1 MGAAGQTTSV
11 VPLKEMYVSLLLNY
25 FYLFFVQINICII
38 AIKKK
43 HNMNTQEQKNALNPP
58 RTPLAR
64 QYPKI
69 SVWGL
74 ASTDLDHHLGVLSPH
89 TRVHWGEGNL

>member
-1 MGAAGQTTSV
+1 
-11 VPLKEMYVSLLLNY
+11 
-25 FYLFFVQINICII
+25 
-38 AIKKK
+38 
-43 HNMNTQEQKNALNPP
+43 MNTQEQKNALNPP
-58 RTPLAR
+58 RTLLAR